1 MVGGTG
7 AWENSVKW
15 IDSLAGKS
23 WITWEIWNIP
33 YFLMPSKETL
43 LMKSPENL
51 KLELDEKA
59 IPTLEAH
66 AMLLL
71 WAEFHL
77 FLQ

>member
-1 MVGGTG
+1 
-7 AWENSVKW
+7 
-15 IDSLAGKS
+15 
-23 WITWEIWNIP
+23 
-33 YFLMPSKETL
+33 
-43 LMKSPENL
+43 MKSPENL